1 MASKRQL
8 PRRIAIPKEVVMT
21 RRSLLIFGTLLLAL
35 CVSALAADVSGTW
48 TASIDTQVGV
58 QKYTFTFKVDGEKL
72 TGKAKSEFA
81 EAETEITEGVVK
93 GDDITF
99 VENLNY
105 QGMPLKITYK
115 GKIMG
120 DEIKFTRNVADI
132 ADEPFVAKRS
142 K

>member
-1 MASKRQL
+1 
-8 PRRIAIPKEVVMT
+8 MT